1 MVPKALKMLEMHAWV
16 RNKSFETDIE
26 CMKIW
31 PLGNRLDNFQYINRI
46 YKDIFTL
53 RGVAKLEGGPE
64 HHRSFTN
71 QLTRFKPGGHIMPL
85 TLLQAPPPTLQ
96 IQKAIYT
103 SDAFKII

>member
-1 MVPKALKMLEMHAWV
+1 MHAWV

-53 RGVAKLEGGPE
+53 SKLSSGQSTFVEFLEEEEKKYEIRQNVLFQLLNEPVLLSIF
-64 HHRSFTN
+64 RSVHGN
-71 QLTRFKPGGHIMPL
+71 
-85 TLLQAPPPTLQ
+85 
-96 IQKAIYT
+96 
-103 SDAFKII
+103 FKIWNIIR

>member
-1 MVPKALKMLEMHAWV
+1 MHAWV

-53 RGVAKLEGGPE
+53 RGVARGGTRAPPE
-64 HHRSFTN
+64 FYKSVNPIQTWGAYYAPHTTAS
-71 QLTRFKPGGHIMPL
+71 P
-85 TLLQAPPPTLQ
+85 PPPTLQ